1 MTDERPTDLPTYD
14 LLDLHPVDQP
24 VDRPGDGSTT
34 YRMPASTRLCTPF
47 GFLYGGSGIAASA
60 EASERATGRPLQW
73 ITTQFLGSPKPGDVI
88 DLHVNVAV
96 TGRASSQ
103 TQVSGTVD
111 GALMF
116 TSLCAH
122 NVRPAGDE
130 MAFSPMPDVPPP
142 LECPDFAEPF
152 HVDPPDSFF
161 STLER
166 RIAAGTIRFDTPLA
180 DGEVQPGLIA
190 MWCRLA
196 DSDIGS
202 AATQAYV
209 ADLGPLA
216 VCARLGRPLGG
227 TSLDNTLRIV
237 DPTPTEWV
245 LLELDADGLHRS
257 VGHSTVKIWSQDGR
271 LLGLAQQSAIL
282 RTSHHQPPANT

>member
-1 MTDERPTDLPTYD
+1 MGASSSFDLDSFD
-14 LLDLHPVDQP
+14 LLGLIEADTPQDFRLDAIPE
-24 VDRPGDGSTT
+24 
-34 YRMPASTRLCTPF
+34 LCTPF

-60 EASERATGRPLQW
+60 AASERATGRPLQW
-73 ITTQFLGSPKPGDVI
+73 ITTQFLGSPAPGDVI

-103 TQVSGTVD
+103 TQVSGSVD

-130 MAFSPMPDVPPP
+130 FAFDEMPDVAPPGD
-142 LECPDFAEPF
+142 CPEFDEPF
-152 HVDPPDSFF
+152 HDDPPSSFF

-166 RIAAGTIRFDTPLA
+166 RVAAGTIRFDVPLG
-180 DGEVQPGLIA
+180 DGQVQPGLIA
-190 MWCRLA
+190 MWCRLI
-196 DSDIGS
+196 DTQIGS
-202 AATQAYV
+202 AATQSFV

-227 TSLDNTLRIV
+227 TSLDNTIRIV
-237 DPTPTEWV
+237 DPTPSDWV
-245 LLELDADGLHRS
+245 LLELEADGLHRS

-282 RTSHHQPPANT
+282 RTSHHQPAANQPTATG

>member
-1 MTDERPTDLPTYD
+1 MEEFSPLDLPMFE
-14 LLDLHPVDQP
+14 LLDLAATDSNVDF
-24 VDRPGDGSTT
+24 RLA
-34 YRMPASTRLCTPF
+34 ASSQLCTPF

-73 ITTQFLGSPKPGDVI
+73 ITTQFLGSPAPGDVI

-103 TQVSGTVD
+103 TQVSGSVD
-111 GALMF
+111 GSLMF

-130 MAFSPMPDVPPP
+130 RAFATMPDVPGPHD
-142 LECPDFAEPF
+142 CPDFDEPF
-152 HVDPPDSFF
+152 HDDPPDSFF

-166 RIAAGTIRFDTPLA
+166 RVAAGTIRFDQPLG
-180 DGEVQPGLIA
+180 DGEVQQGLIA
-190 MWCRLA
+190 MWCRVVG
-196 DSDIGS
+196 SSTGS
-202 AATQAYV
+202 AATQSFV

-216 VCARLGRPLGG
+216 VCARLGRSLGG
-227 TSLDNTLRIV
+227 TSLDNTLRII
-237 DPTPTEWV
+237 DPTPSEWV

-257 VGHSTVKIWSQDGR
+257 VGHSTVKIWSDDGR

-282 RTSHHQPPANT
+282 RTSHHVPPPADRPGSGQR

>member
-1 MTDERPTDLPTYD
+1 MNAQPAPDLD
-14 LLDLHPVDQP
+14 AFGLLGLVPIGTNNDF
-24 VDRPGDGSTT
+24 RFEA
-34 YRMPASTRLCTPF
+34 ASQLCTPF

-73 ITTQFLGSPKPGDVI
+73 ITTQFLGSPAPGDVI

-103 TQVSGTVD
+103 TQVSGSVD
-111 GALMF
+111 GAVMF

-130 MAFSPMPDVPPP
+130 LAFGVMPEVAAPD
-142 LECPDFAEPF
+142 ECPEFDEPF
-152 HVDPPDSFF
+152 HDASSASFF

-166 RIAAGTIRFDTPLA
+166 RIAAGTIRFDEPLGA
-180 DGEVQPGLIA
+180 GDLQPGLIA
-190 MWCRLA
+190 MWCRLIHA
-196 DSDIGS
+196 DIGS
-202 AATQAYV
+202 AATQSFV
-209 ADLGPLA
+209 ADVGPLA

-237 DPTPTEWV
+237 DPTPSEWV
-245 LLELDADGLHRS
+245 LLELEADGLHRS
-257 VGHSTVKIWSQDGR
+257 VGHSTVKIWSEDGR

-282 RTSHHQPPANT
+282 RTSHHQAAEAQPSA